1 MEYLQRG
8 LMSHDLD
15 PGGVKP
21 LDASVPRASGEVAGL
36 GPSRNPSSSM
46 CVYVCVCCP
55 LWVSLELTSVTRKLR
70 ETAPHSHSSSH
81 PAGGDACGAGV
92 RCR

>member
-8 LMSHDLD
+8 LMSHGLD

-36 GPSRNPSSSM
+36 GPSRNPSSIT
-46 CVYVCVCCP
+46 V
-55 LWVSLELTSVTRKLR
+55 
-70 ETAPHSHSSSH
+70 
-81 PAGGDACGAGV
+81 GDASEDDG
-92 RCR
+92 

>member
-36 GPSRNPSSSM
+36 GPSRNPSSSN
-46 CVYVCVCCP
+46 
-55 LWVSLELTSVTRKLR
+55 LF
-70 ETAPHSHSSSH
+70 
-81 PAGGDACGAGV
+81 GA
-92 RCR
+92 

>member
-8 LMSHDLD
+8 LMSHGLD

-36 GPSRNPSSSM
+36 GPSRNPSSSTD
-46 CVYVCVCCP
+46 VRSRR
-55 LWVSLELTSVTRKLR
+55 LLALELGRQTERRNDNTKRRRTLSKKIMIEFLGHT
-70 ETAPHSHSSSH
+70 
-81 PAGGDACGAGV
+81 
-92 RCR
+92 

>member
-36 GPSRNPSSSM
+36 GPSRNPSDSSF
-46 CVYVCVCCP
+46 CP
-55 LWVSLELTSVTRKLR
+55 ISATAAVATQHAVRYMAFVRVRHLTHLEHRPPTQRRGQRNS
-70 ETAPHSHSSSH
+70 A
-81 PAGGDACGAGV
+81 
-92 RCR
+92 

>member
-8 LMSHDLD
+8 LMSHGLD

-36 GPSRNPSSSM
+36 GPSRNPSSSRM
-46 CVYVCVCCP
+46 NEFLGPQHRRTLRPRSRGWAWGSP
-55 LWVSLELTSVTRKLR
+55 L
-70 ETAPHSHSSSH
+70 
-81 PAGGDACGAGV
+81 
-92 RCR
+92 

>member
-8 LMSHDLD
+8 LMSHGLD

-36 GPSRNPSSSM
+36 GPSRNPSSSTG
-46 CVYVCVCCP
+46 
-55 LWVSLELTSVTRKLR
+55 LSVTLFCPNAHPVPCSIL
-70 ETAPHSHSSSH
+70 AP
-81 PAGGDACGAGV
+81 
-92 RCR
+92 

>member
-8 LMSHDLD
+8 LMSHGLD

-36 GPSRNPSSSM
+36 GPSRNPSSSRM
-46 CVYVCVCCP
+46 LDLCQLP
-55 LWVSLELTSVTRKLR
+55 R
-70 ETAPHSHSSSH
+70 PN
-81 PAGGDACGAGV
+81 GV
-92 RCR
+92 DSEPQKRIPTLSPPIAH

>member
-8 LMSHDLD
+8 LMSHGLD

-36 GPSRNPSSSM
+36 GPSRNPSSSTFR
-46 CVYVCVCCP
+46 
-55 LWVSLELTSVTRKLR
+55 VS
-70 ETAPHSHSSSH
+70 P
-81 PAGGDACGAGV
+81 DAA
-92 RCR
+92 

>member
-8 LMSHDLD
+8 LMSHGLD

-46 CVYVCVCCP
+46 VSGGVSTHDERSEFETNP
-55 LWVSLELTSVTRKLR
+55 LRFILNLF
-70 ETAPHSHSSSH
+70 APQPRSS
-81 PAGGDACGAGV
+81 
-92 RCR
+92 

>member
-8 LMSHDLD
+8 LMSHGLD

-36 GPSRNPSSSM
+36 GPSRNPSSSN
-46 CVYVCVCCP
+46 
-55 LWVSLELTSVTRKLR
+55 LF
-70 ETAPHSHSSSH
+70 
-81 PAGGDACGAGV
+81 GA
-92 RCR
+92 